1 MEENKVVNRLN
12 LTDAIKGYNN
22 TNNNQMSENG
32 IPEKNIV
39 TATNYKLP
47 VNDYMTTLTRE
58 TDPDLIMSHE
68 MVDLPS
74 KGIHYQNKLT
84 QIAVE
89 YMTSKDED
97 VLTTPS
103 LIENN
108 TVFEVLL
115 RRKIKSPGVNQ
126 NDLLPGDRNAVLL
139 FLRTSSYGSEYHVQV
154 YDPRTNKPFAATVDL
169 TKLKFKEITKKPDE
183 NGYYSVELPLSK
195 KTVVFRLL
203 TFGED
208 SQIYKQAESLRE
220 AYNEEVSSYST
231 LKLKA
236 SIYSINGRTERDYIN
251 KFVDVMR
258 ALDAFTIRKE
268 ILNVSPDIDMSYE
281 FTTSDNYKFTA
292 NLSIGIDFF
301 FPSI

>member
-1 MEENKVVNRLN
+1 MDENKITERIN
-12 LTDAIKGYNN
+12 LGDAIKGYNN
-22 TNNNQMSENG
+22 NNQ
-32 IPEKNIV
+32 IPEQV
-39 TATNYKLP
+39 TPTNYKLP
-47 VNDYMTTLTRE
+47 INDYMATLTKE

-84 QIAVE
+84 QVAVE
-89 YMTSKDED
+89 YMTSRDED
-97 VLTTPS
+97 ILTTPS

-115 RRKIKSPGVNQ
+115 KRKIKSPGISQ
-126 NDLLPGDRNAVLL
+126 NDLLPGDRNAILL

-169 TKLKFKEITKKPDE
+169 LKLKHKELTKKPDE
-183 NGYYSVELPLSK
+183 NGHYSVDLPLSK
-195 KTVVFRLL
+195 KTVKFRLL

-208 SQIYKQAESLRE
+208 NQIYKQAESLRE

-258 ALDAFTIRKE
+258 ALDAFAIRKE
-268 ILNVSPDIDMSYE
+268 ILNVSPDIDMNYE
-281 FTTSDNYKFTA
+281 FITSDNYKFTA